1 MPEFAIYPSLKG
13 RSVFVSG
20 GGSGIGASIVEHFAA
35 QGSKVGFVD
44 INEPASNAVA
54 KGATAATGLNA
65 RTAACVASFAT
76 GSTLAGVGVVVTSFS
91 TVFGAAVATAATG
104 AIASAAF
111 FAKLAGAL
119 GAAALRA
126 SRFVAAGTARFVLFA
141 GAFAPEPLFRLP
153 LFIIVSV
160 S

>member
-1 MPEFAIYPSLKG
+1 
-13 RSVFVSG
+13 
-20 GGSGIGASIVEHFAA
+20 
-35 QGSKVGFVD
+35 
-44 INEPASNAVA
+44 
-54 KGATAATGLNA
+54 
-65 RTAACVASFAT
+65 
-76 GSTLAGVGVVVTSFS
+76 VVTSFS

-141 GAFAPEPLFRLP
+141 GAFAPEPLFLLP